1 MDSAHVFAA
10 KVRRPRPT
18 GLDRDRLRRRL
29 LAADAD
35 VVVLTAPAGA
45 GKTTLLA
52 QLAEVAAPRVAWYRA
67 GPHDAD
73 PRLLARYLA
82 RALANLLPG
91 WQDVVDVDGLVAA
104 LEGAG
109 PVLLVL
115 DDLHDLDG
123 TAAVPVLE
131 RLLDLRPP
139 DVRLLL
145 ASRRPLGLLPLLR
158 AAGGQIV
165 LDGDDLRFRS
175 WEVEQL
181 FSTVYGEP
189 LPPEAAAALSRR
201 TGGWAAGLQLFHL
214 ATTGKD
220 PADRLALLSSLS
232 AQARLTGPYLTRNV
246 LAELTPARRRFL
258 VRTAAL
264 GRLTG
269 ELCDTLLATT
279 GSDGVLRELEQRQLF
294 TTAVGDGASFRY
306 HEVLRAHLELLL
318 VDQVGV
324 DATRAWQARA
334 AAVLEQGGAV
344 REAVLAYARAE
355 DWASVARLVQ
365 LGGPALTA
373 DGGQSWDTLLPEHVW
388 RTDPWLALAEAHRL
402 VRHGALGG
410 AVAALSAAE
419 ALFAEPGG
427 RERAQRQRR
436 AVACWTAA
444 AAPQRSDQAPAHWA
458 EAVRAGTRR
467 LHGPLPVNP
476 LAAGLVHLLAGRFR
490 DAARV
495 LRDQVGGPAGPDLR
509 VLADIAATFA
519 ELGAGLVRD
528 PVPRLEEIALRAE
541 VADQPWLA
549 DAVTAVRSLLLDVAP
564 EALDDP
570 WGQAVG
576 RLLTGVAQVWRGRD
590 ARPALDEGVAALER
604 LAAPVPAAWGRAF
617 LALAGARLGCA
628 GAAAQA
634 RAAEEGARALGVP
647 GAQAVALA
655 ALARVVGDE
664 RSRTAARAA
673 LDRCGPALVAL
684 VPAALEPAPR
694 VTLRLLGGFALSVDG
709 VPVDLG
715 AVRPR
720 ARALL
725 HLLALQYGRDVHRE
739 ALVDSLWP
747 GADLAAGLRSLHV
760 ALSSLRHVFEEAGL
774 AGGAIGRH
782 GEAYALV
789 LSGADVDL
797 ARQADLLR
805 AAAVER
811 DPLAAVQARAAAVA
825 LYTGD
830 LLPED
835 GPAEWVAAERERV
848 RAAAG
853 AAAEALAADCLALGR
868 LDDALAAAGRALDL
882 EPTRDGAWR
891 LLRTV
896 HELRGDPAAA
906 ARASAE
912 HARVVADLLEGV
924 LR

>member
-10 KVRRPRPT
+10 KVRRPPPT

-52 QLAEVAAPRVAWYRA
+52 HVAEAAAPRVAWYRA
-67 GPHDAD
+67 GPHDAE
-73 PRLLARYLA
+73 PRLVARYLA
-82 RALANLLPG
+82 RALAPLLPG
-91 WQDVVDVDGLVAA
+91 WQDVGDVDGLVTA
-104 LEGAG
+104 LEAAG

-115 DDLHDLDG
+115 DDQHDLDG

-139 DVRLLL
+139 EVRLLL

-158 AAGGQIV
+158 AAGGHLA

-246 LAELTPARRRFL
+246 LAELTAERRRFL

-269 ELCDTLLATT
+269 ALCDTLLGAT

-294 TTAVGDGASFRY
+294 TTAVGDGVSFRY
-306 HEVLRAHLELLL
+306 HEVLRAHLELVL
-318 VDQVGV
+318 VDQVGL
-324 DATRAWQARA
+324 DAARAWQARA

-373 DGGQSWDTLLPEHVW
+373 DGGQSWDALLPEHVW
-388 RTDPWLALAEAHRL
+388 RADPWLALAEAHRR

-410 AVAALSAAE
+410 AVAALGAAE

-436 AVACWTAA
+436 AVACWTGA
-444 AAPQRSDQAPAHWA
+444 AAPQRSERAPAHWA

-467 LHGPLPVNP
+467 LGGPAPADP

-490 DAARV
+490 EAARV
-495 LRDQVGGPAGPDLR
+495 LRGQVAGPVGPDLR
-509 VLADIAATFA
+509 VLAEVAATLA
-519 ELGAGLVRD
+519 ELGAGLVPD
-528 PVPRLEEIALRAE
+528 PVSRLEEVALRAE

-549 DAVTAVRSLLLDVAP
+549 DAASAVRSLLLDVEP
-564 EALDDP
+564 DRPDDP
-570 WGQAVG
+570 WGQALGSV
-576 RLLTGVAQVWRGRD
+576 LTGVAQLWRGRD
-590 ARPALDEGVAALER
+590 ARPALEEGVAALDR

-617 LALAGARLGCA
+617 LALARARPGA
-628 GAAAQA
+628 GAAEA
-634 RAAEEGARALGVP
+634 RAAEAGARSLGVV

-655 ALARVVGDE
+655 ALARVGDDD
-664 RSRTAARAA
+664 RARATARVA
-673 LDRCGPALVAL
+673 LERCGPPL
-684 VPAALEPAPR
+684 AALLPTDLEPGPR
-694 VTLRLLGGFALSVDG
+694 VTLRLLGGFALLVDD
-709 VPVDLG
+709 VPVELG
-715 AVRPR
+715 GVRPR

-725 HLLALQYGRDVHRE
+725 HLLALQPGRDVHRE
-739 ALVDSLWP
+739 ALVDRLWP
-747 GADLAAGLRSLHV
+747 GTELGSGLRSLHV
-760 ALSSLRHVFEEAGL
+760 ALSSLRHALEQAGL
-774 AGGAIGRH
+774 PGSTIGRH

-789 LSGADVDL
+789 LPGADVDL

-805 AAAVER
+805 VAAGQR
-811 DPLAAVQARAAAVA
+811 DRGAAVQARAAAVA
-825 LYTGD
+825 LYVGD

-835 GPAEWVAAERERV
+835 GPAEWVVGERERV
-848 RAAAG
+848 RAATA
-853 AAAEALAADCLALGR
+853 AAAESLAADCLALGR
-868 LDDALAAAGRALDL
+868 LDDALAAAGRSLAL

-891 LLRTV
+891 LLATV
-896 HELRGDPAAA
+896 HEMRGDPAAS
-906 ARASAE
+906 ARARAE
-912 HARVVADLLEGV
+912 HARVVADLLDGA